1 MQEKQLKN
9 CIKIENKN
17 LTEEERKRNLSRLYD
32 VINKIAATL
41 PASETA
47 NWFMTEEKLEE
58 MKKSGKYK
66 FI

>member
-1 MQEKQLKN
+1 MQKETLKN

-17 LTEEERKRNLSRLYD
+17 LTEEERKRNLANLYD

-41 PASETA
+41 PSNETKD
-47 NWFMTEEKLEE
+47 WFMTDKKLND
-58 MKKSGKYK
+58 MKKSGNYK